1 MSTIAPMERQG
12 TAKVLVT
19 PRVVV
24 FASRDGRTLF
34 LEGGPRK
41 WFAGKLNGL
50 GGSVERG
57 ESPLA
62 AARRELTEEC
72 GLAPE
77 TLRLG
82 AIRNLDTDPPVLLFV
97 FEATLPPGDLVPCDE
112 GRLVWLTDAEISDPA
127 TPLLPDVRGLL
138 DAVRRGGGVSF
149 A

>member
-1 MSTIAPMERQG
+1 MERQG

-19 PRVVV
+19 PRVLV
-24 FASRDGRTLF
+24 FAGRDGRTLF

-57 ESPLA
+57 ESVVA

-72 GLAPE
+72 GLAPA
-77 TLRLG
+77 TLRLV

-97 FEATLPPGDLVPCDE
+97 FAATLPPGDLVPCDE
-112 GRLVWLTDAEISDPA
+112 GRVVWLTDAEIADPG
-127 TPLLPDVRGLL
+127 TPLLPDVRPLL
-138 DAVRRGGGVSF
+138 AAIRGGGDISF
-149 A
+149 E

>member
-1 MSTIAPMERQG
+1 MERQG

-97 FEATLPPGDLVPCDE
+97 FEATLPPGDLGPCDE
-112 GRLVWLTDAEISDPA
+112 GHLVWLSDAEIADPA
-127 TPLLPDVRGLL
+127 TPLLPDVRALL
-138 DAVRRGGGVSF
+138 VALRSGGVSF